1 MLMKNLFAPLSLAL
15 LLAPT
20 VARAQRA
27 LSLATF
33 TQTNL
38 SRARFADDGLVNA
51 RTSLP
56 LGLSTGYGL
65 GLVWQQSPRTEVQ
78 AAFAYAPF
86 RVDVATQLDYVRQRH
101 RQSATASFGQ
111 DAYQVSA
118 VVRRLYPAAE
128 TPGRA
133 WFVEVGA
140 EALLGW
146 SDGETV
152 GFANYDADQ
161 PNRGPGTTGTGTR
174 TGGSPRLGLVLGV
187 GRKWSVSPRSDLA
200 VQVSGCLGL
209 HDYGVYRLET
219 TVWQQGRDV
228 DAMTY
233 TNTVAMRASYI
244 GAKAIYFFQLR

>member
-1 MLMKNLFAPLSLAL
+1 MLMKIIFTTLSLAVVL
-15 LLAPT
+15 VPT
-20 VARAQRA
+20 VARAQRV
-27 LSLATF
+27 LSMATF
-33 TQTNL
+33 TQMNL
-38 SRARFADDGLVNA
+38 SQARFADDGLVSA

-78 AAFAYAPF
+78 ATFAYAPF
-86 RVDVATQLDYVRQRH
+86 RVNVATQLDYVRQRH

-174 TGGSPRLGLVLGV
+174 TGGSPRLGLVLGA
-187 GRKWSVSPRSDLA
+187 GRKWSMSPRSALA
-200 VQVSGCLGL
+200 VQVNGCLGL

-244 GAKAIYFFQLR
+244 GAKAIYFFRLR